1 MKRGF
6 TLIELLVVV
15 LIIGILSAVALP
27 QYTKTVKKA
36 RTAEALILIR
46 SIHDAQERYKMANG
60 EYATTLE
67 DLDITV
73 PSSTD
78 NWDVSIVPFENV
90 GIYTQ
95 IQGKNTMSDVKLTN
109 RYDVGCLQCGAN
121 GDRGFCRSILPCLM
135 IGSGGSGSGGIDG
148 YCANWP

>member
-60 EYATTLE
+60 EYTTTLE

-109 RYDVGCLQCGAN
+109 RYNQKWLQCGAN
-121 GDRGFCRSILPCLM
+121 GDQGFCRSILPCLM
-135 IGSGGSGSGGIDG
+135 IGSSGSGSGGIDG
-148 YCANWP
+148 YCENWP